1 MRTQHYLRANT
12 VHLGYSALFIH
23 TVLLTCVQCAITVR
37 TVQFICIKCYL
48 CELGATSMFTVLRI
62 THVGI

>member
-1 MRTQHYLRANT
+1 MRTRHYLCANT

-37 TVQFICIKCYL
+37 TVEFIFLNAIYV
-48 CELGATSMFTVLRI
+48 S
-62 THVGI
+62 